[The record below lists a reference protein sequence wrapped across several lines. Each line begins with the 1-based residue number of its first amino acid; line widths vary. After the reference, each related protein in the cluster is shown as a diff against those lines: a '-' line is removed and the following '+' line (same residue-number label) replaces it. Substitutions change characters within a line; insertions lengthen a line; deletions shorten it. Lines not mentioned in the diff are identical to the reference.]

1 MTSYEHALLGAT
13 GALAVGVHRRWGWP
27 IVGMAGVAAVVPDWD
42 GLSILLGADVLDR
55 VHRVIGHNLAVCVL
69 LGAAFAAADYRW
81 GMILRVKRW
90 AGRRMRVFDI
100 DDGLPERVGF
110 CSRDLGAWVLV
121 GVVAS
126 LSHLAVDLVYS
137 GHTEYADWGL
147 KLLWPF
153 SDRAFVYPMVPW
165 GDVGAA
171 VILSVAMFAML
182 ARPGRVQAI
191 AGTTLFFVAGY
202 IVGRGIVGI

>member
-1 MTSYEHALLGAT
+1 MTTYEHALLGAT

-27 IVGMAGVAAVVPDWD
+27 IVGMAAVAALLPDWD

-81 GMILRVKRW
+81 GMIFRAQRW
-90 AGRRMRVFDI
+90 AGRRMRMFAI
-100 DDGLPERVGF
+100 EDGLPKRVGF
-110 CSRDLGAWVLV
+110 KWRDLGVWVLV

-137 GHTEYADWGL
+137 GHAKYADWGL
-147 KLLWPF
+147 KLFWPF

-165 GDVGAA
+165 GDIGAA
-171 VILSVAMFAML
+171 AILSVGMFAMI
-182 ARPGRVQAI
+182 RWRSRVQTI
-191 AGTTLFFVAGY
+191 AGTTLVAVTSY